1 MDKPHK
7 QQVTVISIVPNPIN
21 TRRWYVSWVEVNN
34 PHGDT
39 SSGISTAAAD
49 DELGALLEFRKW
61 VADSNRGWEVV
72 P

>member
-1 MDKPHK
+1 MEIPHN
-7 QQVTVISIVPNPIN
+7 QQVTVTSIEPNPVN

-39 SSGISTAAAD
+39 SSGTRSFTAQ
-49 DELGALLEFRKW
+49 DELGALLAFRKW